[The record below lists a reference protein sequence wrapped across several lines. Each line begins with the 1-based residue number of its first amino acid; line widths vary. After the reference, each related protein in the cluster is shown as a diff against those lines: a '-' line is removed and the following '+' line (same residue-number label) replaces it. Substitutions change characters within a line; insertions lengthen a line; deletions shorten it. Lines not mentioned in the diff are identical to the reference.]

1 MRLANGN
8 SKGEGRVEIFH
19 NGVWGTVC
27 DNNWDIKDG
36 KVVCRELGF
45 PGAHSAPR
53 RAWFGEGTGSTWLD
67 DVQCD
72 GTESSIYQC
81 GNIPQNGSLWTPV
94 NCEHSKDASVICL
107 RNLSMAIKLCYSMSF
122 FFLSS
127 SFNVSYCKR

>member
-8 SKGEGRVEIFH
+8 SKEEGRVEIFH

-36 KVVCRELGF
+36 QVVCRELGF

-53 RAWFGEGTGSTWLD
+53 RAWFGEGTGSIWLND
-67 DVQCD
+67 LQCD

-81 GNIPQNGSLWTPV
+81 RNFPQSGSSWTPV

-107 RNLSMAIKLCYSMSF
+107 RNLSMAIKLCYSWTFFSF
-122 FFLSS
+122 IHSC
-127 SFNVSYCKR
+127 NVSYR